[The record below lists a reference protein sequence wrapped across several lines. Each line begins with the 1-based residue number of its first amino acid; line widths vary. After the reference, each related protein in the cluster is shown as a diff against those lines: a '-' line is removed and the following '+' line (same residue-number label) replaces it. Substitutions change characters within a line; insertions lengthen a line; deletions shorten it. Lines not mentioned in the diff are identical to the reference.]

1 MSAGNRASGAA
12 VSAQRA
18 SFVAIFSS
26 RAGHA
31 KTWPASWR
39 RCAAADWPGPSATP
53 TRHAGEAL
61 QVPVVRCLARSA
73 AGQTHVWAAL
83 PPGWGRIWCCEQVR
97 HAGLG
102 LAHWSR
108 AAAQAWWLGVCADFC
123 RRQVHNGLELDR
135 GTTSGW
141 AQNAEGS
148 VVAGQLLFSELELA
162 ALQFASAWLCTD

>member
-1 MSAGNRASGAA
+1 MLAVLQFPRSELPLWPFFPAEQATLKLGLLLGADA
-12 VSAQRA
+12 PPQIGQVHRLRQLGTPGKPSKYQL
-18 SFVAIFSS
+18 FGV
-26 RAGHA
+26 
-31 KTWPASWR
+31 WPA
-39 RCAAADWPGPSATP
+39 
-53 TRHAGEAL
+53 AL
-61 QVPVVRCLARSA
+61 RAK
-73 AGQTHVWAAL
+73 HMYVWAAL

-141 AQNAEGS
+141 AEGAEGS
-148 VVAGQLLFSELELA
+148 VVAGQLLFSELALA